1 MKSTAMLVSAAGL
14 IAGMLCSSGA
24 CESADGARP
33 RARDLGLRVGQLEPG
48 RWNAITDV
56 EGVLVGHATIVE
68 GADVRTGVT
77 AILPHR
83 GDVFQE
89 KVRAAIA
96 VGNGFGKLVGVT
108 QVRELGLIET
118 PIVLTNTLSTFT
130 AATALVKR
138 ALGAPGNEEVRS
150 VNPVVGECNDGWL
163 NDIRGFHVT
172 EKHVF
177 EAIDGASSGN
187 VAEGS
192 VGAGT
197 GTRCLGFKGGIGT
210 SSRLVQVDG
219 RTYTVGV
226 LVQTNYGGTLT
237 VSGVPVGRI
246 LRERSRSEGLGD
258 AGGAGGK
265 VKDPHRDGAPD
276 ASGRA
281 GSCMIVAATDAPLS
295 SRALERLARRAFLG
309 LARTGSIMSHGSGDY
324 CIAFSTAYK
333 IPHEKVDPMAQ
344 IELLRDDEMT
354 PLFAALIDA
363 TEEAVYNSLFKAVT
377 VIGVDGHTAE
387 ALPIDEVESIL
398 REKGVTESSSGT
410 RGELR

>member
-1 MKSTAMLVSAAGL
+1 MVILLSTVILTAGVS
-14 IAGMLCSSGA
+14 CSSSACRGA
-24 CESADGARP
+24 ARERP
-33 RARDLGLRVGQLEPG
+33 RARELGLRVGEFETG

-56 EGVLVGHATIVE
+56 GGVLVGHTTTVE
-68 GADVRTGVT
+68 GAGVRTGVT
-77 AILPHR
+77 AILPHD

-130 AATALVKR
+130 AATALIRR
-138 ALGAPGNEEVRS
+138 ALTASGNEDVRS

-172 EKHVF
+172 ERHVLG
-177 EAIDGASSGN
+177 AIDGASSGP

-210 SSRLVQVDG
+210 SSRLVAMDG
-219 RTYTVGV
+219 ATYTLGV

-237 VSGVPVGRI
+237 MSGVPVGRI
-246 LRERSRSEGLGD
+246 LRERRESNRDGGAGGGGD
-258 AGGAGGK
+258 AGGPGDAEGDRDAGG
-265 VKDPHRDGAPD
+265 RG
-276 ASGRA
+276 
-281 GSCMIVAATDAPLS
+281 GSCMVVAATDAPLS
-295 SRALERLARRAFLG
+295 SRELERLARRAFLG

-324 CIAFSTAYK
+324 CVAFSTAYRISNRQK
-333 IPHEKVDPMAQ
+333 SPAAR
-344 IELLRDDEMT
+344 IELLRDDRMT
-354 PLFAALIDA
+354 PLFAALVDA
-363 TEEAVYNSLFKAVT
+363 TEEAVYNSLLKAETVT
-377 VIGVDGHTAE
+377 GIDGHEAE
-387 ALPIDEVESIL
+387 ALPIGEVESIL
-398 REKGVTESSSGT
+398 REWGVLEN
-410 RGELR
+410 